1 MALLTAALLAANA
14 LVGPPREPVH
24 VIGGA
29 VAGDCQWP
37 STVLMSGCSGTLV
50 HPEIILYA
58 AHCPDSAAAHFG
70 VTGNERSVGISSCE
84 ESPMYPAIGFDYK
97 YCRLSEPVTDVPIVP
112 VLMGCER
119 DQLPIDRPVVLVG
132 FGNTSNSGGGF
143 GTKRWI
149 DGTIAGFPD
158 EGRKVGVFYEDV
170 TEGICNGDSGGS
182 GFVQLDDGSW
192 RLFGIAS
199 SVAGQC
205 GGSSQH
211 IPAYNAV
218 AWVEEHSGID
228 ITPCHDADGSWNPG
242 EGCTG
247 FPLDPND
254 GSGLSWAQGCGP
266 GSAGPIVETCGPA
279 FGQPQDTSAPTITIA
294 SPAPGAHDGPLFTT
308 SIEIEASDDWGILD
322 IQVDFAEMNVLLEAE
337 PYGLATV
344 GFPEGAWEIVA
355 VARDWSG
362 NEAMAT
368 VAIEV
373 GDVPSA
379 TDGGS
384 ESGGPSTTDPATSG
398 GSSTFDP
405 ANGSGASESESEEG
419 SDTESEPAQDGAEEG
434 CGCRSGDRR
443 SLAAFLLL
451 LPLFTRRRPSLRSA

>member
-1 MALLTAALLAANA
+1 
-14 LVGPPREPVH
+14 
-24 VIGGA
+24 
-29 VAGDCQWP
+29 
-37 STVLMSGCSGTLV
+37 
-50 HPEIILYA
+50 
-58 AHCPDSAAAHFG
+58 
-70 VTGNERSVGISSCE
+70 
-84 ESPMYPAIGFDYK
+84 
-97 YCRLSEPVTDVPIVP
+97 VPIVP

-158 EGRKVGVFYEDV
+158 DGRKVGVFYEDV

-242 EGCTG
+242 EGCTA

-254 GSGLSWAQGCGP
+254 GSG
-266 GSAGPIVETCGPA
+266 GPA
-279 FGQPQDTSAPTITIA
+279 
-294 SPAPGAHDGPLFTT
+294 
-308 SIEIEASDDWGILD
+308 
-322 IQVDFAEMNVLLEAE
+322 
-337 PYGLATV
+337 
-344 GFPEGAWEIVA
+344 AW
-355 VARDWSG
+355 ARS
-362 NEAMAT
+362 
-368 VAIEV
+368 
-373 GDVPSA
+373 
-379 TDGGS
+379 
-384 ESGGPSTTDPATSG
+384 
-398 GSSTFDP
+398 
-405 ANGSGASESESEEG
+405 
-419 SDTESEPAQDGAEEG
+419 
-434 CGCRSGDRR
+434 
-443 SLAAFLLL
+443 
-451 LPLFTRRRPSLRSA
+451 